1 MKVCLY
7 ILKKKSIKKLVILK
21 LIKNKLFC
29 NKKIVKILKFL
40 KICLIYYLN
49 NKKILLLGTSKKIT
63 YFFKFMNQFKNIAY
77 IPQNVWLKGLL
88 TNSFVFKALYFSKKK
103 ESFKL
108 LLNFLPNYDLI
119 VSLNYYENNELFK
132 SIQQP
137 LIYFKNQLKQH
148 LTNNAKLTVNHFVY
162 SLIHQVFLKYKHV
175 K

>member
-1 MKVCLY
+1 VKVFLY
-7 ILKKKSIKKLVILK
+7 ELKTKSIKKLVVLK
-21 LIKNKLFC
+21 LLKNNILH

-40 KICLIYYLN
+40 KICLKYYLN

-63 YFFKFMNQFKNIAY
+63 YFFNFITQFKNIAY
-77 IPQNVWLKGLL
+77 IPQNLWLNGLL

-119 VSLNYYENNELFK
+119 VGLTDYKNKELLK
-132 SIQQP
+132 SITQP
-137 LIYFKNQLKQH
+137 VIYFKDIFKPYLI
-148 LTNNAKLTVNHFVY
+148 NNTKLAINHFVY
-162 SLIHQVFLKYKHV
+162 LLIYQVFLKYKHV